1 MPSQN
6 SLPIQDH
13 SDDDDNIDLLALF
26 GTLIDSK
33 WIIIGI
39 TALFCVFGVAYAVL
53 STPVYQAN
61 ALVQVEEKK
70 GGMAALGG
78 MAEMTEMFGGTSP
91 AVTEIELLKSRAV
104 LGKAVEN
111 LKLDIIV
118 EPNYFP
124 LIGHFISRHFKPA
137 SENDLASPVLGLD
150 SFTWGGEKLDIFQLE
165 VPDEYLGKPLTLR
178 AEGDGAFTLLDS
190 DDEVRVK
197 GKVGEKLEQNGFKVQ
212 VASLNANSGAVFTVT
227 KQRRLNTIL
236 QYQEDVSA
244 GERGKESGI
253 IALSLEN
260 EDPELANRVLDEINR
275 LYVLQNVQRNSAE
288 AAQSL
293 EFLRSQL
300 PEVRKQ
306 LEKAEGQLN
315 AYQTSS
321 RSVDI
326 TIETKAVLDQIVALE
341 TLISELK
348 LKQAEMEHRF
358 TREHP
363 AYQALMTQM
372 GQLAGQKRALEKK
385 IENLPETQQ
394 ELLRLAR
401 DMQVTTEIYTLLLNK
416 TQELD
421 IVRAGT
427 VGNVR
432 IIDSS
437 DANIEKPVRP
447 KKPLIVLIAT
457 LFGGLIAVAFVLIRK
472 AMNRGVED
480 PEVIEQLGIPVYASI
495 PLSKGQSLIE
505 ASLKGN
511 GRATTGSLLLAVNN
525 PADLAVESLRSLRT
539 SLHFATLEAKNNILM
554 ISGPS
559 PAVGKSF
566 VSCNLA
572 AIIAQTGQKVLLVD
586 ADMRKGYLNK
596 MFRMDVSNGL
606 SDLLAGKIDLT
617 TATHSTEVEN
627 LHVISRGQIPPNPSE
642 LLMHSNFTQFLE
654 KASSQYDLV
663 IIDTPPILAVTDAA
677 LVGRQAG
684 TSLIVTRFGV
694 NAAKEIQVTK
704 RRFEQNGIVVKGA
717 IFNAVE
723 RKASAYGYGSYSY
736 YQYEYASDKK

>member
-13 SDDDDNIDLLALF
+13 SDDDDDIDLLALF

-39 TALFCVFGVAYAVL
+39 TAFFCAMGIAYALL
-53 STPVYQAN
+53 STPIYQAN

-78 MAEMTEMFGGTSP
+78 MGEMNEMFGGTSP

-124 LIGHFISRHFKPA
+124 LIGHFLSRHFKPE
-137 SENDLASPVLGLD
+137 SEGELASPLFGFN
-150 SFTWGGEKLDIFQLE
+150 SYTWGGEKLDIFQLE
-165 VPDEYLGKPLTLR
+165 VPEAYLGKDLTLR
-178 AEGDGAFTLLDS
+178 ADGNNAFTLLNDG
-190 DDEVRVK
+190 DEVLLN
-197 GKVGEKLEQNGFKVQ
+197 GQVGEKLENNGFKLQ
-212 VASLNANSGAVFTVT
+212 VASLSANAGSLFGIT
-227 KQRRLNTIL
+227 KQRRLNAII

-244 GERGKESGI
+244 SERGKESGI

-260 EDPELANRVLDEINR
+260 EDPNLANKVLDEINR

-293 EFLRSQL
+293 EFLRTQL
-300 PEVRKQ
+300 PDVRKQ

-315 AYQTSS
+315 AYQTSA

-372 GQLAGQKRALEKK
+372 GQLDQQKRGLEKK
-385 IENLPETQQ
+385 VKNLPETQQ

-401 DMQVTTEIYTLLLNK
+401 DMQVTTEIYTQLLNK

-437 DANIEKPVRP
+437 DANIEKPVKP
-447 KKPLIVLIAT
+447 KKLLIVLIAT
-457 LFGGLIAVAFVLIRK
+457 LLGGVIGIAYVLIRR

-480 PEVIEQLGIPVYASI
+480 PEIIEQLGIPVYASI
-495 PLSKGQSLIE
+495 PLSKGQSIIE

-511 GRATTGSLLLAVNN
+511 GRASIGSLLLAVNN

-596 MFRMDVSNGL
+596 MFRMEVSNGL
-606 SDLLAGKIDLT
+606 SDLLSGKIDLT
-617 TATHSTEVEN
+617 TATRSTEVDN
-627 LHVISRGQIPPNPSE
+627 LHVITRGQIPPNPSE

-654 KASSQYDLV
+654 KVGGQYDLV

-723 RKASAYGYGSYSY
+723 RKASAYGYGNYSY
-736 YQYEYASDKK
+736 YQYEYASDK